1 MSGEDKYNQIIM
13 SENSGFEQISY
24 ANQVVIVTGAA
35 SGIGKSAASLIA
47 ARGAFVIC
55 VDLNQ
60 TGLDEI
66 VREIKS
72 VGGNAESMVLD
83 ISNQSGINDCIERII
98 TKHQRVDSLINCAG
112 YPGPTGK
119 FVEDINWGDYQ
130 KVIAVNLYGAIWL
143 TQAVLPVMKKQ
154 KYGRIV
160 QVASI
165 AGKEGNPKMAP
176 YNTAKAG
183 LIGFVKGVA
192 KEVATDGIIINSLAP
207 AVIATPINVNTAKE
221 TLDYMISKIPAARLG
236 EPAEVA
242 EMIAFMGSKAC
253 SFTTGFTFDIS
264 GGRATY

>member
-1 MSGEDKYNQIIM
+1 MSN
-13 SENSGFEQISY
+13 NSAFEEISY
-24 ANQVVIVTGAA
+24 AGQVVIITGAG
-35 SGIGKSAASLIA
+35 SGIGRSAAQLIA
-47 ARGAFVIC
+47 SRGAKVIC
-55 VDLNQ
+55 IDLNQ
-60 TGLDEI
+60 AGVDECVDQI
-66 VREIKS
+66 TKA
-72 VGGNAESMVLD
+72 GATAESVVLD
-83 ISNQSGINDCIERII
+83 ISNQKNVMEAI
-98 TKHQRVDSLINCAG
+98 TTLGNKHKRLDALVNCAG

-119 FVEDINWGDYQ
+119 FVEDITWNDYQ
-130 KVIAVNLYGAIWL
+130 KVIEVNLFGAIWL
-143 TQAVLPVMKKQ
+143 TQAVLPIMKKQ

-192 KEVATDGIIINSLAP
+192 KEVAVDGITINSLAP

-221 TLDYMISKIPAARLG
+221 TLDYMISKIPAGRLG
-236 EPAEVA
+236 EPSEVA
-242 EMIAFMGSKAC
+242 EIIAFMGSKAC

>member
-1 MSGEDKYNQIIM
+1 MSN
-13 SENSGFEQISY
+13 NSGFEQISY
-24 ANQVVIVTGAA
+24 ADQVVIVTGAA
-35 SGIGKSAASLIA
+35 SGIGRSAAILIA
-47 ARGAFVIC
+47 SRGAKVIC

-60 TGLDEI
+60 SGLDESI
-66 VREIKS
+66 SLITKA
-72 VGGNAESMVLD
+72 GFQAESALLD
-83 ISNQSGINDCIERII
+83 ISNQSGVMDLISSLASKHKRI
-98 TKHQRVDSLINCAG
+98 DALINCAG
-112 YPGPTGK
+112 YPGPTGVL
-119 FVEDINWGDYQ
+119 VENIKWDEFQ
-130 KVIAVNLYGAIWL
+130 SVISVNLFGAIWL
-143 TQAVLPVMKKQ
+143 TQAVLPIMKKQ

-192 KEVATDGIIINSLAP
+192 KEVATDGITINSLAP

-221 TLDYMISKIPAARLG
+221 TLDYMISKIPAGRLG
-236 EPAEVA
+236 EPSEVA
-242 EMIAFMGSKAC
+242 EIIAFMGSKAC

>member
-1 MSGEDKYNQIIM
+1 MSN
-13 SENSGFEQISY
+13 NSGFEQISY
-24 ANQVVIVTGAA
+24 VNQVVIVTGSA
-35 SGIGKSAASLIA
+35 SGIGRSSAELIA
-47 ARGAFVIC
+47 SRGATVIC

-60 TGLDEI
+60 AGLDETVNLI
-66 VREIKS
+66 TKS
-72 VGGNAESMVLD
+72 GHQAQSALLD
-83 ISNQSGINDCIERII
+83 ISNQNGINDLIKSVVN
-98 TKHQRVDSLINCAG
+98 KHQRIDALINCAG

-119 FVEDINWGDYQ
+119 FVEDISWNDYQ
-130 KVIAVNLYGAIWL
+130 KVITVNLFGAIWL

-192 KEVATDGIIINSLAP
+192 KEVATDGITINSLAP

-221 TLDYMISKIPAARLG
+221 TLDYMISKIPAGRLG
-236 EPAEVA
+236 EPSEVA
-242 EMIAFMGSKAC
+242 EIIAFMGSKAC

>member
-1 MSGEDKYNQIIM
+1 MSDDIA
-13 SENSGFEQISY
+13 FEQISY
-24 ANQVVIVTGAA
+24 SGQVVVVTGAA
-35 SGIGKSAASLIA
+35 SGIGRSAAELIA
-47 ARGAFVIC
+47 TRGAKVIC

-60 TGLDEI
+60 SGVDETVASI
-66 VREIKS
+66 LK
-72 VGGNAESMVLD
+72 VGGKAESAVLD
-83 ISNQSGINDCIERII
+83 ISDQKKISHLVSSINNKDKRI
-98 TKHQRVDSLINCAG
+98 DALINCAG

-119 FVEDINWGDYQ
+119 FVEDINWDDFQ
-130 KVIAVNLYGAIWL
+130 KVIAVNLFGAIWL
-143 TQAVLPVMKKQ
+143 TQAVLPIMKRQ

-176 YNTAKAG
+176 YNTAKSG

-192 KEVATDGIIINSLAP
+192 KEIATDGITINALAP

-221 TLDYMISKIPAARLG
+221 TLDYMISKIPAGRLG
-236 EPAEVA
+236 EPSEVA
-242 EMIAFMGSKAC
+242 EIIAFMGSKAC

>member
-1 MSGEDKYNQIIM
+1 MSDDIA
-13 SENSGFEQISY
+13 FEQISY
-24 ANQVVIVTGAA
+24 SGQVVVVTGAA
-35 SGIGKSAASLIA
+35 SGIGRSAAELIA
-47 ARGAFVIC
+47 TRGAKVIC

-60 TGLDEI
+60 YGVDETVASI
-66 VREIKS
+66 LK
-72 VGGNAESMVLD
+72 VGGKAESAVLD
-83 ISNQSGINDCIERII
+83 ISDQKKISDLVSSINNKDKRI
-98 TKHQRVDSLINCAG
+98 DALINCAG

-119 FVEDINWGDYQ
+119 FVEDINWDDFQ
-130 KVIAVNLYGAIWL
+130 KVIAVNLFGAIWL
-143 TQAVLPVMKKQ
+143 TQAVLPIMKRQ

-176 YNTAKAG
+176 YNTAKSG

-192 KEVATDGIIINSLAP
+192 KEIATDGITINALAP

-221 TLDYMISKIPAARLG
+221 TLDYMISKIPAGRLG
-236 EPAEVA
+236 EPSEVA
-242 EMIAFMGSKAC
+242 EIIAFMGSKAC

>member
-1 MSGEDKYNQIIM
+1 MSDNIA
-13 SENSGFEQISY
+13 FEKTSY
-24 ANQVVIVTGAA
+24 EGQVVVVTGAA
-35 SGIGKSAASLIA
+35 SGIGRSAAELIA
-47 ARGAFVIC
+47 SRGAKVIC

-60 TGLDEI
+60 LGVDETVASI
-66 VREIKS
+66 LKL
-72 VGGNAESMVLD
+72 GGKAESAVLD
-83 ISNQSGINDCIERII
+83 ISNQKGISDFISQTVSKDKRI
-98 TKHQRVDSLINCAG
+98 DALINCAG

-119 FVEDINWGDYQ
+119 FVEEINWDDFQ
-130 KVIAVNLYGAIWL
+130 KVVAVNLFGAIWL
-143 TQAVLPVMKKQ
+143 TQSVLPFMKKQ

-176 YNTAKAG
+176 YNTAKSG

-192 KEVATDGIIINSLAP
+192 KEVATDGITINALAP

-221 TLDYMISKIPAARLG
+221 TLDYMISKIPAGRLG
-236 EPAEVA
+236 EPNEVA
-242 EMIAFMGSKAC
+242 EIIAFMGSKAC

>member
-1 MSGEDKYNQIIM
+1 MSN
-13 SENSGFEQISY
+13 NSGFEQISY
-24 ANQVVIVTGAA
+24 TDQVVIVTGAA
-35 SGIGKSAASLIA
+35 SGIGRSAAQLIA
-47 ARGAFVIC
+47 SRGASVVCI
-55 VDLNQ
+55 DLNQ
-60 TGLDEI
+60 AGLDQT
-66 VREIKS
+66 VSEIKNAS
-72 VGGNAESMVLD
+72 GVAESVLLD
-83 ISNQSGINDCIERII
+83 ISNQGDVIELITTLGSKHKRID
-98 TKHQRVDSLINCAG
+98 TLINCAG

-119 FVEDINWGDYQ
+119 FTEEIPWGDFQ
-130 KVIAVNLYGAIWL
+130 KVIQVNLFGAIWL
-143 TQAVLPVMKKQ
+143 TQAVLPIMKKQ

-165 AGKEGNPKMAP
+165 AGKEGNPKMSP

-192 KEVATDGIIINSLAP
+192 KEVATDGITINALAP

-236 EPAEVA
+236 EPSEVA
-242 EMIAFMGSKAC
+242 EIIAFMGSKAC

>member
-1 MSGEDKYNQIIM
+1 MSDNIA
-13 SENSGFEQISY
+13 FEKTSY
-24 ANQVVIVTGAA
+24 EGQVVVVTGAA
-35 SGIGKSAASLIA
+35 SGIGRSAAELIA
-47 ARGAFVIC
+47 SRGAKVIC

-60 TGLDEI
+60 LGVDETVASI
-66 VREIKS
+66 LKL
-72 VGGNAESMVLD
+72 GGKAESAVLD
-83 ISNQSGINDCIERII
+83 ISNQKGITDFISQTVSKDKRI
-98 TKHQRVDSLINCAG
+98 DALINCAG

-119 FVEDINWGDYQ
+119 FVEEINWDDFQ
-130 KVIAVNLYGAIWL
+130 KVVAVNLFGAIWL
-143 TQAVLPVMKKQ
+143 TQSVLPFMKKQ

-176 YNTAKAG
+176 YNTAKSG

-192 KEVATDGIIINSLAP
+192 KEVATDGITINALAP

-221 TLDYMISKIPAARLG
+221 TLDYMISKIPAGRLG
-236 EPAEVA
+236 EPNEVA
-242 EMIAFMGSKAC
+242 EIIAFMGSKAC

>member
-1 MSGEDKYNQIIM
+1 MSN
-13 SENSGFEQISY
+13 NSGFEQISY
-24 ANQVVIVTGAA
+24 TNQVVIVTGAA
-35 SGIGKSAASLIA
+35 SGIGKSTASLIA
-47 ARGAFVIC
+47 SRGAFVIC

-60 TGLDEI
+60 IGLDQI
-66 VREIKS
+66 VDTIKNS
-72 VGGNAESMVLD
+72 GGDAESAILD
-83 ISNQSGINDCIERII
+83 ISNQVGINDLIKMVVA
-98 TKHQRVDSLINCAG
+98 KHQRIDSLINCAG
-112 YPGPTGK
+112 YPGPTGQ
-119 FVEDINWGDYQ
+119 FVEDINWNDYQ
-130 KVIAVNLYGAIWL
+130 KVINVNLFGAIWL

-192 KEVATDGIIINSLAP
+192 KEVATDGVIINSLAP
-207 AVIATPINVNTAKE
+207 AVIATPININTAKE
-221 TLDYMISKIPAARLG
+221 ILDYMISKIPASRLG
-236 EPAEVA
+236 EPSEVA

>member
-1 MSGEDKYNQIIM
+1 MSDDIA
-13 SENSGFEQISY
+13 FEQISY
-24 ANQVVIVTGAA
+24 SGQVVVVTGAA
-35 SGIGKSAASLIA
+35 SGIGRSAAELIA
-47 ARGAFVIC
+47 TRGAKVIC

-60 TGLDEI
+60 SGVDETVASI
-66 VREIKS
+66 LK
-72 VGGNAESMVLD
+72 VGGKAESAVLD
-83 ISNQSGINDCIERII
+83 ISDQKKISDLVSSINNKDKRI
-98 TKHQRVDSLINCAG
+98 DALINCAG

-119 FVEDINWGDYQ
+119 FVEDINWDDFQ
-130 KVIAVNLYGAIWL
+130 KVIAVNLFGAIWL
-143 TQAVLPVMKKQ
+143 TQAVLPIMKRQ

-176 YNTAKAG
+176 YNTAKSG

-192 KEVATDGIIINSLAP
+192 KEIATDGITINALAP

-221 TLDYMISKIPAARLG
+221 TLDYMISKIPAGRLG
-236 EPAEVA
+236 EPSEVA
-242 EMIAFMGSKAC
+242 EIIAFMGSKAC